1 LAPEDLPALEE
12 ELLVNS
18 DLYEEL
24 SIVEDELVD
33 EYLHD
38 ELSPSDRQSFESH
51 FLLAPEHQ
59 EKLRFARALQ
69 KRVAAEKALPVQEDS
84 QQVEPVAVRV
94 PQTPEKKRPLFSF
107 LPFKRPAVSYAFAAA
122 ILLVVV
128 GVFWTAWRNSGKPKS
143 PGNVFAVALTPG
155 LTRGDS
161 EAPNRIVIPAA
172 TDTVRLQLPVTENRY
187 QSYEATLLDA
197 ESRPLLTKNQL
208 KAESVNGQP
217 VVIFDVATNLIPPG
231 DYRVKLSG
239 KAFSGVT
246 ESVASYSLR
255 IQNR

>member
-1 LAPEDLPALEE
+1 LAPEDSPALEE
-12 ELLVNS
+12 ELLFNS
-18 DLYEEL
+18 DSYEEL

-69 KRVAAEKALPVQEDS
+69 KRVAAEEALPVQEDS
-84 QQVEPVAVRV
+84 QQAGYAAVRV

-107 LPFKRPAVSYAFAAA
+107 LPFQRPAVSYAFATA

-128 GVFWTAWRNSGKPKS
+128 GVFWTAWRNSGKPTS
-143 PGNVFAVALTPG
+143 PGNVFAVTLTPG

-161 EAPNRIVIPAA
+161 EAPNRILIPAA
-172 TDTVRLQLPVTENRY
+172 ADTLRLQLPLAENRY
-187 QSYEATLLDA
+187 QSYEAVLLDA
-197 ESRPLLTKNQL
+197 DDRTLTTKDQL
-208 KAESVNGQP
+208 KVGSVNGQT
-217 VVIFDVATNLIPPG
+217 VVVFDVAANLIPPG

-239 KAFSGVT
+239 NAVSGVP

-255 IQNR
+255 IRNR